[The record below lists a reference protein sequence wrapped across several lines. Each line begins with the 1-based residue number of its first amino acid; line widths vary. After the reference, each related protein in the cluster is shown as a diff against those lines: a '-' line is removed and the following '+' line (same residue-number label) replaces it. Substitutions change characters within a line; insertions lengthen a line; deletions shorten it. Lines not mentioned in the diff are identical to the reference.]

1 MGVNNNKTT
10 DPSDIP
16 IVNCVVY
23 HPFDHIVAFSGIGKH
38 PSNGLLPLSIC
49 LYKFDKSS
57 HEKEDGTKHS
67 PEIPPNFDAT
77 LDAMAVKAP
86 SFVDAKN
93 DYKDKLIPLTYHSLP
108 SSKKSNAENK
118 LENAASEEK
127 KSSRQ
132 SEPQS
137 PENIK
142 SMLHKL
148 DQFLIE
154 KSQP

>member
-16 IVNCVVY
+16 IVNCIVY
-23 HPFDHIVAFSGIGKH
+23 HPFDHIVAFSAIGKR
-38 PSNGLLPLSIC
+38 PFVGLPLSIC
-49 LYKFDKSS
+49 IYKF
-57 HEKEDGTKHS
+57 EKNSQGKQDS
-67 PEIPPNFDAT
+67 ANYIDEIPPSSSSVLGAVG
-77 LDAMAVKAP
+77 VKAP
-86 SFVDAKN
+86 SFFDAKN